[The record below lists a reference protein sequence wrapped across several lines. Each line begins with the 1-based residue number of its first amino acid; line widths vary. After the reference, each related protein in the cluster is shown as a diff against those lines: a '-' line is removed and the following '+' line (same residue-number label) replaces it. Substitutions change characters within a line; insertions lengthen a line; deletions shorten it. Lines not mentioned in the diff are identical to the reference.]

1 MPLVKECF
9 GSLPDALFD
18 RFEDFIWVM
27 VNPSANM
34 STRRAQGLG
43 GVVRSDIPSM
53 GVELA
58 KLDLMLSD
66 WVTEAIEDQ
75 KS

>member
-9 GSLPDALFD
+9 GSLLDALFD

-27 VNPSANM
+27 VNPSANI
-34 STRRAQGLG
+34 STRRAHGLA